1 MKKNSLAYYGGKK
14 VIDKKLSYRKL
25 FGKEELKKVE
35 EVFRYSW
42 KIKKDFGFQEIFED
56 KFTKSFSKFMG
67 GGYTDAVSSGGAALY
82 IALKALNISKNS
94 EIIISPVCN
103 PGGIM
108 PLAIQEFNF
117 VIADSGENTFN
128 VTPETFKKAISKK
141 TKVAVLTHLGGIPVD
156 VETISKICKKNK
168 ILLIEDCSQAHGAI
182 INKKKVGSFGIIST
196 FSTMWSK
203 TLATGG
209 CGGIIFTKKKHY
221 YNKIRSIADRGK
233 PFHNKN
239 FNFKDTHKY
248 LFPSLNFNSDEISCA
263 IGSSILKKLPNII
276 NKRFLIANKIKNSI
290 EKSKSLCILDNYS
303 KNFKPS
309 FFFLT
314 IYFKKDFRFNKKLFI
329 KAIESEGVTINGNYK
344 DIVSE
349 WIWVKKSKNFRI
361 INKSKNAIN
370 YRNNSFNLLFNEN
383 FSNKDIFLIL
393 KAILKVENYF
403 LKIY

>member
-1 MKKNSLAYYGGKK
+1 MKKKSLAYYGGKK
-14 VIDKKLSYRKL
+14 VIDKNLSYRNL
-25 FGKEELKKVE
+25 FGKDELKKVE
-35 EVFRYSW
+35 EVFKYSW
-42 KIKKDFGFQEIFED
+42 KVKKDFGFQEIFED
-56 KFTKSFSKFMG
+56 RFTKSFSNFMG

-82 IALKALNISKNS
+82 IALKALNIPKNS

-117 VIADSGENTFN
+117 VIADSGEDTFN

-156 VETISKICKKNK
+156 VERINKICKKNK
-168 ILLIEDCSQAHGAI
+168 IFLIEDCSQAHGAM
-182 INKKKVGSFGIIST
+182 INRRKVGSFGIIST

-209 CGGIIFTKKKHY
+209 SGGLIFTKKKHY
-221 YNKIRSIADRGK
+221 YNEIRSIADRGK

-239 FNFKDTHKY
+239 FNFRNTHKY
-248 LFPSLNFNSDEISCA
+248 TFPSLNFNSDEISCA
-263 IGSSILKKLPNII
+263 IGSSILNKLPKIINQRLLISKKLDNCL
-276 NKRFLIANKIKNSI
+276 K
-290 EKSKSLCILDNYS
+290 KSKSLCILNNYP

-314 IYFKKDFRFNKKLFI
+314 IFFKKNFKFNKKIFI

-361 INKSKNAIN
+361 INESKNAKN

-383 FSNKDIFLIL
+383 FSNKDILLIT
-393 KAILKVENYF
+393 KAILKVEKFF
-403 LKIY
+403 LKI